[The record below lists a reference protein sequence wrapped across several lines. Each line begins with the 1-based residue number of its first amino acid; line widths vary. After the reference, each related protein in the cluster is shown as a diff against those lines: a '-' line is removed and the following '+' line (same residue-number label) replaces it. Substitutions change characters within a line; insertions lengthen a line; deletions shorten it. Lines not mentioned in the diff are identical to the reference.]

1 MNLAEDKFWLLLA
14 WAGTVGAFGLLFV
27 LAITG
32 GIGLE

>member
-14 WAGTVGAFGLLFV
+14 WAGTVGSLTLLFII
-27 LAITG
+27 AITG